1 MPPQAAKVCSTA
13 GFGYLFRPAFGGFH
27 PVIPR
32 VEIRMSSTASAN
44 SAPPAD
50 ANAELGASRLAAL
63 RAELDRID
71 DTMHDLLMQRAEV
84 VAQVA
89 TTGKGRVALRAG
101 REAAIIR
108 RLLARHSGTLPKQ
121 SLVRLWRELLAAT
134 TSMQGSYVI
143 AVCDTDPAGGF
154 TQVAREHF
162 GALTPVH
169 VHRSPAQALAEIASG
184 SASVAVLPL
193 PQESEA
199 PRDAWWTALLQKDEP
214 RIHVLARLPFWAPR
228 PEGTTAVQALVVG
241 AVAPDA
247 TDNDRSLLGME
258 LALDVSRTRLTGAL
272 TAAGFEPGTVILRRD
287 PGAPVAHALAD
298 VAGHVTEADPRL
310 AAMQSVLHRPV
321 VLGAYAVP
329 VGGAVK

>member
-1 MPPQAAKVCSTA
+1 
-13 GFGYLFRPAFGGFH
+13 
-27 PVIPR
+27 
-32 VEIRMSSTASAN
+32 MSSTTSETSAS
-44 SAPPAD
+44 STDD
-50 ANAELGASRLAAL
+50 AASRLAAF

-71 DTMHDLLMQRAEV
+71 DAMHDLLMQRAEV
-84 VAQVA
+84 VGKVA

-108 RLLARHSGTLPKQ
+108 RLLARHNGTLPRH

-134 TSMQGSYVI
+134 TAMQGPYII

-154 TQVAREHF
+154 AQIAREHF
-162 GALTPVH
+162 GALTPIH
-169 VHRSPAQALAEIASG
+169 VHRSPAQALAEIAAG

-214 RIHVLARLPFWAPR
+214 RIHVVSRLPFWAPR
-228 PEGTTAVQALVVG
+228 PEGTTTVQALVVG

-247 TDNDRSLLGME
+247 TDHDRSLLGME
-258 LALDVSRTRLTGAL
+258 LALDVSRTRLTTAL
-272 TAAGFEPGTVILRRD
+272 TTAGFEPGTVILRRD

-298 VAGHVTEADPRL
+298 VTGHVTEADPRL
-310 AAMQSVLHRPV
+310 DAMQSLLRRPV

-329 VGGAVK
+329 VDGATK